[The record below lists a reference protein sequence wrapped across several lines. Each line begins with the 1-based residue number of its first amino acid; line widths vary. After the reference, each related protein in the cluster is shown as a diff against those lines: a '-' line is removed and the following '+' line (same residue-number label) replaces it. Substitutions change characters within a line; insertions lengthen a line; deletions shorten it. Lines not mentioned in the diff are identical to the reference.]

1 MANKEGKWSL
11 GRRGKIEEGKVSWK
25 EIFLCV
31 VDFWFLPRLAAH
43 VFPIWNKLPSPGSRE
58 RPWSPGPPL
67 RLHTPLPPCA
77 PVAGSSGSLGLEDIP
92 QLAPGLWIWHPP
104 QKHTCL
110 SVTTCAQQRAFI
122 LIEASHLDIGWQ
134 AFLGYCRPLLGPS
147 RSPREGCGILSLLPP
162 ALQFQCIV
170 TCWIALAPV
179 LEWAFLHRFL
189 TVSGGLSVGRQVC
202 RAGDTGQRLC
212 RKHASVAPA
221 WFLLCSDL
229 GLRTVA
235 KTL

>member
-1 MANKEGKWSL
+1 MK
-11 GRRGKIEEGKVSWK
+11 
-25 EIFLCV
+25 
-31 VDFWFLPRLAAH
+31 PRPSSAAPH
-43 VFPIWNKLPSPGSRE
+43 PSP
-58 RPWSPGPPL
+58 PL
-67 RLHTPLPPCA
+67 C
-77 PVAGSSGSLGLEDIP
+77 SSGWELWFSGSGRHSSAGPRSLS
-92 QLAPGLWIWHPP
+92 LAPTSETYMSFCDHM
-104 QKHTCL
+104 C
-110 SVTTCAQQRAFI
+110 TTRAFI